1 MSFTISIVGRSN
13 VGKTTLFNRFAGKR
27 KSSIVEDMLGV
38 TRDRNEVLGEFSVTA
53 AEDVDEINFKDVMG
67 ILFEFFV
74 SC

>member
-38 TRDRNEVLGEFSVTA
+38 TRDRNEVLC
-53 AEDVDEINFKDVMG
+53 
-67 ILFEFFV
+67 EFFDIKAKREF
-74 SC
+74 CFFYL